1 MLKPRWFIACVVVA
15 VGLGFG
21 PGRLAAAEEKTGPAK
36 EAGQVKKV
44 SEAKKHKIVYHFN
57 DADPKKAIAVLTNI
71 QNHVDVVG
79 WDKIEALELVAH
91 GPGLRPF
98 MKKDM
103 DPEVSGKLDKLLAG
117 GLTFGACQI
126 TMQRQQIKLEE
137 LVEGIALT
145 PSGVVR
151 LMELQEQGYVYIK
164 P

>member
-1 MLKPRWFIACVVVA
+1 MRKQQWLAVLTIVVA
-15 VGLGFG
+15 FGLIFG
-21 PGRLAAAEEKTGPAK
+21 QSRVAAAAGKSNKTKKA
-36 EAGQVKKV
+36 EQVR
-44 SEAKKHKIVYHFN
+44 KHKIVYHYN
-57 DADPKKAIAVLTNI
+57 DADPKKAVTVLTNI

-117 GLTFGACQI
+117 GLKFGACQI
-126 TMQRQQIKLEE
+126 TMERQQIKPEE
-137 LVEGIALT
+137 LMDGIGHT
-145 PSGVVR
+145 RSGVVR